1 MSKFEKQDGWRTKGT
16 KQLTSRA
23 IEIAC
28 NLTDRLEKQGV
39 KNSIVMY
46 VSSDF
51 EMDKARTAWA
61 GFVMF
66 NGSLRYKGVE
76 VRKG

>member
-28 NLTDRLEKQGV
+28 NLTDRLEKQGI
-39 KNSIVMY
+39 KNSIVMH
-46 VSSDF
+46 VNNDC
-51 EMDKARTAWA
+51 ELERARNAWA